1 MGFYE
6 MPDRVKFSKQDI
18 GGEILPILTTGL
30 YRNKL
35 DALREY
41 IQNSIDARCKKI
53 EVVIDP
59 DTIMVDDDGFGM
71 SFEEARTAIKLGISN
86 KNPKTNVGFR
96 GIGIYSAYN
105 LCNCLDI
112 YTRSQSDKNCNLIHI
127 DFKSARLAL
136 IEDQERKKQNMPT
149 SVYLEKLLEDIV
161 YVAVDE
167 ENTLTEVGT
176 RAIMSDLRDEV
187 YEELNNWG
195 KVVGY
200 LRDVVP
206 LPFREDFKYASE
218 IQKQLEAAGYNAVT
232 VTLQIGNM
240 REEIRRPYYDGMF
253 EHGGKHPPKFFEISD
268 GKQHYGFAWVCIN
281 DARRVLRDTTL
292 RGMLIK
298 KFGFSISDRN
308 YLEPYFARPVFNR
321 RITGEVVIQNENLIP
336 NAARSDFEHNSAR
349 QGFIQAL
356 PKFIRQLS
364 DWANTI
370 QEEDKARDTLGYVLT
385 NLREINNKLPSIRRD
400 KEALLE
406 VNNYLYY
413 FQHELRPH
421 KATLKRIES
430 SSYEEAD
437 TLLNECKEL
446 VKSALTEKAED
457 QEKIEQQ
464 VIRSIQREAAEL
476 TEAEEETK
484 EDIPKDIIELIQ
496 AYGIRLPEEVTELLR
511 LLDDNYLKV
520 TLNRRE
526 YTQMIKELKDFLD
539 EQSEI

>member
-1 MGFYE
+1 

-41 IQNSIDARCKKI
+41 IQNSIDAECKQI
-53 EVVIDP
+53 ELVINP

-71 SFEEARTAIKLGISN
+71 SFEEAKTAIKLGISE
-86 KNPKTNVGFR
+86 KNPKEDVGFR

-105 LCNCLDI
+105 LCDCLDI
-112 YTRSQSDKNCNLIHI
+112 YTRSESDTNCNLIHI
-127 DFKSARLAL
+127 DFKSARQAL

-149 SVYLEKLLEDIV
+149 SVYLEKLLESIV
-161 YVAVDE
+161 YVTVDE
-167 ENTLTEVGT
+167 EDTLTDVGT
-176 RAIMSDLRDEV
+176 RAIMSNLRDEV
-187 YEELNNWG
+187 YEELNDWG

-218 IQKQLEAAGYNAVT
+218 IQKKLEEAGYNAVT
-232 VTLQIGNM
+232 ITLQIGNM
-240 REEIRRPYYDGMF
+240 REEIRRPYHDEMF
-253 EHGGKHPPKFFEISD
+253 EHGGKNPPKFFEISD
-268 GKQHYGFAWVCIN
+268 GKQRYGFAWVCIN

-292 RGMLIK
+292 RGLLIK

-321 RITGEVVIQNENLIP
+321 RITGEVIIQNESLIP

-364 DWANTI
+364 EWANDI
-370 QEEDKARDTLGYVLT
+370 QQQDKARDVLGYVLT

-413 FQHELRPH
+413 FQHEFGPH
-421 KATLKRIES
+421 RATLKRIENR
-430 SSYEEAD
+430 SYEEAD
-437 TLLNECKEL
+437 TLLNECKEF
-446 VKSALTEKAED
+446 VKSALTQKARD
-457 QEKIEQQ
+457 QGKIEQQ

-476 TEAEEETK
+476 TEAEEEIK
-484 EDIPKDIIELIQ
+484 EDVPKDIIELLQ
-496 AYGIRLPEEVTELLR
+496 AYGIRMSTEITELLR
-511 LLDDNYLKV
+511 LVDDNYLKAI
-520 TLNRRE
+520 LNRQE
-526 YTQMIKELKDFLD
+526 YTDMINELKDFLE

>member
-1 MGFYE
+1 
-6 MPDRVKFSKQDI
+6 MPDRIKFSKEDI

-41 IQNSIDARCKKI
+41 IQNSIDAECKEI
-53 EVVIDP
+53 ELVIDP
-59 DTIMVDDDGFGM
+59 DTIMVDDDGYGM
-71 SFEEARTAIKLGISN
+71 SFDEAKTAIKLGISE
-86 KNPKTNVGFR
+86 KNPEEDVGFR

-105 LCNCLDI
+105 LCDCLDI
-112 YTRSQSDKNCNLIHI
+112 YTRSESDKHCNLIHI
-127 DFKSARLAL
+127 DFKSARRAL

-149 SVYLEKLLEDIV
+149 NLYLEKLLEEIV
-161 YVAVDE
+161 YVDVDQ
-167 ENTLTEVGT
+167 ENTLTKVGT
-176 RAIMSDLRDEV
+176 RAIMSDLLDEV
-187 YEELNNWG
+187 YKELNDWE

-206 LPFREDFKYASE
+206 LPFQEDFKYASE
-218 IQKQLEAAGYNAVT
+218 IQERLEEAGHNVVT
-232 VTLQIGNM
+232 VTLQIGNT
-240 REEIRRPYYDGMF
+240 REEITRPYYNAMF
-253 EHGGKHPPKFFEISD
+253 AHGGKHSPKFFEISD
-268 GKQHYGFAWVCIN
+268 GKQRYGFAWVCIN
-281 DARRVLRDTTL
+281 DARRVLKDTIL
-292 RGMLIK
+292 RGLLIK

-321 RITGEVVIQNENLIP
+321 RITGEVIIQNKKLIP
-336 NAARSDFEHNSAR
+336 NAARSDFEHNSTR

-356 PKFIRQLS
+356 PKFIKQLS
-364 DWANTI
+364 EWANTI
-370 QEEDKARDTLGYVLT
+370 QEEAKARDILGYVLI

-421 KATLKRIES
+421 RTTLKRIES

-437 TLLNECKEL
+437 TLLNECKEI
-446 VKSALTEKAED
+446 VKSALTQKVED

-511 LLDDNYLKV
+511 LLDDNYLKAI
-520 TLNRRE
+520 LNRKE
-526 YTQMIKELKDFLD
+526 YTEMIKELKDFLD